1 MIDLETDIKTAISTR
16 QGQLVI
22 KRTQDVTP
30 YLEQNQREYN
40 EHSDYRPM
48 RGNLRKIAEVPCIV
62 AEQWLKE
69 GVNIFSNDP
78 AQIRAVRRKLD
89 DYTNRKLRT
98 TPGRLGV
105 RQRHR

>member
-1 MIDLETDIKTAISTR
+1 MIDLETDLQTVIKA
-16 QGQLVI
+16 QGGQLVV

-30 YLEQNQREYN
+30 YLDDNVRAYN
-40 EHSDYRPM
+40 SHSDYRPM
-48 RGNLRKIAEVPCIV
+48 RGNIRRIAEIPNIV

-78 AQIRAVRRKLD
+78 AQIRALRRKLD

-98 TPGRLGV
+98 APGRLGV
-105 RQRHR
+105 RQKHI